1 MNCEFVD
8 KNPVTLNKL
17 PKNIVFNNEVH
28 GEIKPLQRGS
38 WHACFHAV
46 PSHSPTYGHVL
57 MQGFGD
63 TPEEAFLNAFEA
75 TKADL
80 ERDLAELKEFR
91 RMVLGRRSPGE

>member
-1 MNCEFVD
+1 MNCEFKD
-8 KNPVTLNKL
+8 KNYVDSSEL
-17 PKNIVFNNEVH
+17 PKDIVFNNEVH

-63 TPEEAFLNAFEA
+63 TPEEAFLNAFEDGM
-75 TKADL
+75 KHL
-80 ERDLAELKEFR
+80 QRIR
-91 RMVLGRRSPGE
+91 R